1 MERHQLSSVQA
12 CGSPLFN
19 ALCMQSGSC
28 KGLRATPPL
37 CSQFFITLA
46 AAPKCDGK
54 HVVFGRVLE
63 GLDILKRIG
72 EAWQLQGNGHVLEV
86 LMSLSQ

>member
-1 MERHQLSSVQA
+1 
-12 CGSPLFN
+12 
-19 ALCMQSGSC
+19 MQSEAR
-28 KGLRATPPL
+28 KGLRATPLL

-54 HVVFGRVLE
+54 HVVFGRVVE

-72 EAWQLQGNGHVLEV
+72 EALQLQGNNMCMEY
-86 LMSLSQ
+86 